1 MPRKYQPI
9 WEAIKNAD
17 VGTEVPIKCHGT
29 AIATLKQAVLKEK
42 SRETAIK
49 KAVGLPFAGP
59 LEIRV
64 VTAGVHPHGYAIVY
78 FKLTWDGTR
87 L

>member
-9 WEAIKNAD
+9 WEQIKKAD
-17 VGTEVPIKCHGT
+17 VGTEVPVKCHGT
-29 AIATLKQAVLKEK
+29 AVETLKQAVLKEK
-42 SRETAIK
+42 SRETSAK
-49 KAVGLPFAGP
+49 KKLGLRFAGP

-64 VTAGVHPHGYAIVY
+64 LTEGVQPKGYAIVY

>member
-1 MPRKYQPI
+1 MTRKYQPI
-9 WEAIKNAD
+9 WEAIKKAD

-29 AIATLKQAVLKEK
+29 AVNTLRQAVLKEK
-42 SRETAIK
+42 SRETA
-49 KAVGLPFAGP
+49 ARRRLGMRFAGN

-64 VTAGVHPHGYAIVY
+64 VTEGVVPTGYALVY
-78 FKLTWDGTR
+78 FKLSWDGTR